1 MILEEVL
8 RIERQ
13 IKDTDAAIK
22 KHKDAVPKDQ
32 KSDEVDAGL
41 IALEKRKKRLLES
54 LAALKAK
61 KPTQK
66 P

>member
-22 KHKDAVPKDQ
+22 KHKQAVANNEA
-32 KSDEVDAGL
+32 SEVTDAGF
-41 IALEKRKKRLLES
+41 IALEKRKKRLVET
-54 LAALKAK
+54 LAELKAK
-61 KPTQK
+61 KPNQI